1 MSGVGLDWELSLSP
15 FKMNRN
21 IRVRSPL
28 PGAISACTPAHT
40 ACIWRQTSSALKARS
55 NANAYLE
62 EGQHMEGQHLEEYQ
76 ALGAQWA
83 GEGWHSPLPTRQ
95 HLWAH
100 SFSSPK
106 QVSRSSSVKWLPSDN
121 QWWGLRISSC
131 ERYSQGSDQATACC
145 EYWRWY
151 W

>member
-1 MSGVGLDWELSLSP
+1 MSGVGLDWGLSVSP

-21 IRVRSPL
+21 IPVRSPP
-28 PGAISACTPAHT
+28 PGAISACTPART
-40 ACIWRQTSSALKARS
+40 TCSWCQTSSAMEARS
-55 NANAYLE
+55 NVNAHLDLEGQNLE
-62 EGQHMEGQHLEEYQ
+62 EHQ

-106 QVSRSSSVKWLPSDN
+106 QVSTSSSVKWLPSDN
-121 QWWGLRISSC
+121 QWWGLRISSREWC
-131 ERYSQGSDQATACC
+131 SQGSNQAPACC
-145 EYWRWY
+145 EYWRWC